1 MPNFDLPAH
10 LLNLEQTAWQAIR
23 AGTLTTDQAAAAQDA
38 ITAYAA
44 DGGHDRY
51 EAEMALKRVVRH
63 PETAS

>member
-1 MPNFDLPAH
+1 MPDFDLPVH

-38 ITAYAA
+38 ITAFAA

-51 EAEMALKRVVRH
+51 EVEMALKWAVRH
-63 PETAS
+63 GP